1 MAKKWAL
8 PHGRDLTPRGA
19 NDPSIN
25 SFLDNVIDSLTR
37 EVIQNS
43 LDAKIKENNNPVEI
57 TFDFDEISTRDI
69 PGIDEIYDTAL
80 PLAEEFW
87 RKKENIGTL
96 EYLKSFREV
105 LRSDKIRVLKI
116 SDFNT
121 YGLNDKSYDALVLGN
136 GYTEKIDDNAA
147 GSKGIGKAAPF
158 ANSDLRL
165 VFYNTVPTNSS
176 PKHVGVLNFVSFNC
190 DADDE
195 TIVTQERAL
204 YKEEQYKHIS
214 GQINFNFKSRDRFI
228 YFRIPRY

>member
-1 MAKKWAL
+1 MAKKWAF

-87 RKKENIGTL
+87 RKKKIL
-96 EYLKSFREV
+96 EL
-105 LRSDKIRVLKI
+105 
-116 SDFNT
+116 
-121 YGLNDKSYDALVLGN
+121 
-136 GYTEKIDDNAA
+136 
-147 GSKGIGKAAPF
+147 
-158 ANSDLRL
+158 
-165 VFYNTVPTNSS
+165 
-176 PKHVGVLNFVSFNC
+176 
-190 DADDE
+190 
-195 TIVTQERAL
+195 
-204 YKEEQYKHIS
+204 
-214 GQINFNFKSRDRFI
+214 
-228 YFRIPRY
+228 